1 MARVH
6 LRLNDIDELD
16 IAAARDWWSR
26 LYSAPAPS
34 IALPLLRMGLAYR
47 LQSQAAGLKRRNP
60 QSYAIAQP
68 KNVGRKLTPGTRLVR
83 DWHCVGH
90 VVTVVEDG
98 FEYAGRP
105 WQSLTA
111 IALAIT
117 GAKWSGPRFFG
128 LQK

>member
-1 MARVH
+1 MARTH
-6 LRLNDIDELD
+6 FRLDGIDELD
-16 IAAARDWWSR
+16 VAAARDWWSR

-47 LQSQAAGLKRRNP
+47 LQSQAAGLKNRKP
-60 QSYAIAQP
+60 QSFAIAPQ
-68 KNVGRKLTPGTRLVR
+68 KTMGRKLTPGTRLVR
-83 DWHCVGH
+83 DWHGVGH

-105 WQSLTA
+105 WLSLTA
-111 IALAIT
+111 IARAIT